1 MYYAVHVSTGKE
13 DSLIRLINERVNH
26 DYFSEV
32 FAPKRV
38 SGRKIN
44 GQWVDKLINV
54 FPGYIFVDTDNPK
67 EFSGALYRMP
77 QYARLLGREE
87 SSGSFLPLNNDE
99 CIMIDSL
106 CGKDVNRLLIKS
118 EIFLREGKD
127 VEILS
132 GPLIGFRGNIKKID
146 LHKRIAIVNIEM
158 LGRIVE
164 THMPIEILR
173 EF

>member
-1 MYYAVHVSTGKE
+1 MYYVVHVSTGKE
-13 DSLIRLINERVNH
+13 DSLIKLINERVSH
-26 DYFSEV
+26 EFFSEV

-44 GQWVDKLINV
+44 GQWVDKIINV

-106 CGKDVNRLLIKS
+106 CGKDVNRLLDKS
-118 EIFLREGKD
+118 EINVRVGKTVD
-127 VEILS
+127 IIS
-132 GPLIGFRGNIKKID
+132 GPLLGFKGNIKKID
-146 LHKRIAIVNIEM
+146 LHKKIAIVELEIVNRLIE
-158 LGRIVE
+158 IY
-164 THMPIEILR
+164 MPIEILR
-173 EF
+173 EE